1 MKHLPTANRKGQI
14 TQRSQGLQN
23 LHTLHLRTIMQSIIN
38 KPVTIMAYEHT
49 ARGLQLRNLS
59 KISQTRLYTINHHN
73 THRANTHQRLTIT
86 QQQHYHHHQQQ
97 QQRSI
102 VFVRGQRVQ
111 GLIRDPSE
119 VLSSDGVKYG
129 AESDNLAPLKNYLSS
144 LNLSTKIELPDELLL
159 QIITHKSFAHGSKP
173 YNAHISFLGEQIL
186 QLCATKHVVGK
197 SKNLDAIGSLAHRI
211 MWSDKLLAA
220 FAESKN
226 IDKVFFCKKALPGGN
241 IDKLYKPKSIYSTIT
256 SSLIGA
262 IASKYGKNAAEEFI
276 EKELIPAYKN

>member
-1 MKHLPTANRKGQI
+1 
-14 TQRSQGLQN
+14 
-23 LHTLHLRTIMQSIIN
+23 MQFVIS
-38 KPVTIMAYEHT
+38 KPVAISACQHT
-49 ARGLQLRNLS
+49 AKSLQLRNLS
-59 KISQTRLYTINHHN
+59 KISQTRLYSINHHN
-73 THRANTHQRLTIT
+73 TYRVNSHQRLTFT
-86 QQQHYHHHQQQ
+86 QQQK

-129 AESDNLAPLKNYLSS
+129 AESDNLTPLKNYLSS
-144 LNLSTKIELPDELLL
+144 LNLSTKIELSDELLL

-186 QLCATKHVVGK
+186 QLCATKHVIGQSK
-197 SKNLDAIGSLAHRI
+197 SLDAIGSLAHRI

-262 IASKYGKNAAEEFI
+262 IASKYGKHAAEEFI